1 MLKGAEIILVH
12 IACPMEIN
20 HLSRLRARAFENMVG
35 IATANYAYGQPDC
48 NSHSSTFDGMAYR
61 EIRPGA
67 VEARDT
73 LIVEAGE
80 AEGIYLAQFPMDK
93 IREYRKNE
101 VRGNTY
107 RRPLKYKELISEKI
121 DEPFIRDDYRK

>member
-1 MLKGAEIILVH
+1 MKIWWDLPQQIML
-12 IACPMEIN
+12 C
-20 HLSRLRARAFENMVG
+20 
-35 IATANYAYGQPDC
+35 GQPDC
-48 NSHSSTFDGMAYR
+48 NGHSSAFDGMAYG
-61 EIRPGA
+61 EIRPGT

-101 VRGNTY
+101 VHGNTY